1 MIKVIIG
8 CLIATVFW
16 FLMFFPAT
24 AQNLN
29 FWAVMIIATSTLT
42 LYSLYFQR
50 KNLKELFQ
58 FKIKFIFYG
67 IFSAFILYLIFYFG
81 NFISQ
86 LLFDFANHQISN
98 IYKTKDQADNLFIG
112 LALFL
117 LIGPAEEIFWRG
129 FVQNSLE
136 QKYGAFPAYIIATL
150 IYGFVHI
157 WAFNLILLL
166 AALICGFF
174 WGFIYMKTKS
184 LLPVIISHS
193 LWDLFIFIIIPIN
206 N

>member
-1 MIKVIIG
+1 MG
-8 CLIATVFW
+8 CLLATFFW

-50 KNLKELFQ
+50 HKFNILFH
-58 FKIKFIFYG
+58 FKSIYLLYG
-67 IFSAFILYLIFYFG
+67 ILSAFFLYIIFYFG

-86 LLFDFANHQISN
+86 WMFDFANQQIDN
-98 IYKTKDQADNLFIG
+98 IYLTKNQADNFFIG
-112 LALFL
+112 LALFF

-129 FVQNSLE
+129 FVQNSLQE
-136 QKYGAFPAYIIATL
+136 KFGDIKAYVIATL

-157 WAFNLILLL
+157 WALNLILLL

-174 WGFIYMKTKS
+174 WGYIYMKTKS
-184 LLPVIISHS
+184 LIPVIISHS
-193 LWDLFIFIIIPIN
+193 LWDTFIFIIIPLN